1 MKKIIFTL
9 LFSILISSNTLA
21 CDLSKYAIGKELSSF
36 EEEKKA
42 FFLTEP
48 LKNIKSITLP
58 IEYICES
65 SELDATLISLF
76 FMDEKII
83 RIIFQNQ
90 LAQNRSLFKL
100 ANKNYK
106 AGFKKNERLINN
118 NEPEQYGVEKN
129 GIYYLYGNFRGIN
142 ENTGNF
148 LEMLEIVDKKFED
161 VATKE
166 AIIIEEND

>member
-1 MKKIIFTL
+1 MKKIILTL
-9 LFSILISSNTLA
+9 LFSILILSKTLA
-21 CDLSKYAIGKELSSF
+21 CDLDKYTIGKDLSSF
-36 EEEKKA
+36 EKEKKA

-76 FMDEKII
+76 FMDDKVI

-106 AGFKKNERLINN
+106 AGFRKNERLINN

-148 LEMLEIVDKKFED
+148 LEMLEIVDKRFED
-161 VATKE
+161 VATEE

>member
-1 MKKIIFTL
+1 M
-9 LFSILISSNTLA
+9 N
-21 CDLSKYAIGKELSSF
+21 D
-36 EEEKKA
+36 
-42 FFLTEP
+42 
-48 LKNIKSITLP
+48 
-58 IEYICES
+58 
-65 SELDATLISLF
+65 
-76 FMDEKII
+76 KII

-106 AGFKKNERLINN
+106 AGFKKNQTLINN

-142 ENTGNF
+142 ENKGNF
-148 LEMLEIVDKKFED
+148 LEMFEVVDKKFED

-166 AIIIEEND
+166 AIKIEEK

>member
-1 MKKIIFTL
+1 MKKTL
-9 LFSILISSNTLA
+9 LIFLFSVLISSNALA
-21 CDLSKYAIGKELSSF
+21 CNLNKFVIGKDLSSF
-36 EEEKKA
+36 EEEKKT
-42 FFLTEP
+42 FLIGEP
-48 LKNIKSITLP
+48 IKNIKSISFP
-58 IEYICES
+58 IEFICEK
-65 SELDATLISLF
+65 SELDRTLISLF
-76 FMDEKII
+76 FMNDKII

-106 AGFKKNERLINN
+106 AGFKKNQTLINN

-142 ENTGNF
+142 ENKGNF
-148 LEMLEIVDKKFED
+148 LEMFEVVDKKFED

-166 AIIIEEND
+166 AIKIEEK

>member
-76 FMDEKII
+76 FMDDKVI

-106 AGFKKNERLINN
+106 AGFRKNERLINN

-142 ENTGNF
+142 ENTGN
-148 LEMLEIVDKKFED
+148 L
-161 VATKE
+161 
-166 AIIIEEND
+166 